1 MSKENPINLQGL
13 WTEANL
19 PVDLQISNLER
30 KLLQIINSLMWG
42 EKAFQRRSRNSRWNV
57 DPQR

>member
-1 MSKENPINLQGL
+1 MLKENPINLQGL
-13 WTEANL
+13 CTEANL

-30 KLLQIINSLMWG
+30 KLLLINSLMWG